1 MGLSRRVFIKTGL
14 AGAALG
20 ACGAL
25 PPVAR
30 WLRRSDAATDPQ
42 ERVAYTYHP
51 PNCGGRCSFKCTARD
66 GKLVKIEANEW
77 PDKRHSLICLR
88 GLSELERVYSPDRI
102 KTPLKRAGER
112 GEGKFVPISWDEAL
126 TTIANKLKELKDKYG
141 GKSIYLKASSGV
153 EHPMFSLGA
162 MLGVQMTNAGGIDI
176 GISGGLNQVTGVGLF
191 GPMNNEVTDW
201 VNSKTILMMGCNFL
215 ETAMTDAQFFYDAKE
230 AGAKIISIDPSYSTT
245 TTRCD
250 QWISLRPGTDTA
262 LILALINQVFVNK
275 WYNEEYLRKNS
286 TAPFLI
292 RADDKKLLK
301 AGDKFLVMDKNT
313 GSFQPY
319 DTPGI
324 QPELEGDFSAD
335 GVKLQTVFAAL
346 REHTKG
352 NTPAWASKITEV
364 PEKVIADLA
373 KQYATAGPAVVTWG
387 WGGPDKWYHADSM
400 GRAAGILAAL
410 TGNIGRIGGG
420 VGACN
425 HHLPGYFAPFKGW
438 PLPKDKGFGPA
449 KPEMPA
455 PDFPY
460 KPNSVRAVIIQ
471 GNALNQWQ
479 ANANKTAA
487 WLKKLD
493 LVVVVDIFQN
503 DSVNYADIV
512 LPTCTNFE
520 MEYDSYNLQIRRNHI
535 MTMQKVIDPLYES
548 KTDFQIEKE
557 LAAKLGL
564 DQYLPKTPEDLNRA
578 RLNDPAPPLR
588 GITVETLKANRYI
601 QRLNAP
607 WEPFRS
613 NMNQVYATPT
623 KKIEL
628 YSEKLLSFNAGF
640 PSYEEPQ
647 EASPS
652 NPLFKKY
659 PLQFSQAHTR
669 YRAHSSFSNA
679 RWILQIIREPKVEM
693 NPRDAQKRGL
703 KNGDLVE
710 VFNDRGKFQAR
721 YQATPEMRPGSI
733 RVSEGWWS
741 KYFAAGNLQNVT
753 NSALNPRGYPL
764 IHGPVI
770 PFNDTLVEV
779 KKVGGAN

>member
-1 MGLSRRVFIKTGL
+1 MALSRRTFIKTGL

-25 PPVAR
+25 PPVGK
-30 WLRRSDAATDPQ
+30 WLRPTDAAADSQ
-42 ERVAYTYHP
+42 EKVAYTYHP
-51 PNCGGRCSFKCTARD
+51 PNCGGRCSFKCTVKD
-66 GKLVKIEANEW
+66 GKLVKLEANEW
-77 PDKRHSLICLR
+77 LDKRHSLICLR

-126 TTIANKLKELKDKYG
+126 TTVAGKLKELKEKYG
-141 GKSIYLKASSGV
+141 GQSIYLKASSGV
-153 EHPMFSLGA
+153 EHPMFLLAQMLGA
-162 MLGVQMTNAGGIDI
+162 QFANFGGIDI
-176 GISGGLNQVTGVGLF
+176 GLSGGLHQVTGVGLF

-201 VNSKTILMMGCNFL
+201 VHSKTIVLIGNNFL
-215 ETAMTDAQFFYDAKE
+215 ETSMTDAQFFYDAKE
-230 AGAKIISIDPSYSTT
+230 AGAKIIAIDPSYSTT
-245 TTRCD
+245 VTRCD

-262 LILALINQVFVNK
+262 LILALINQVFVHK
-275 WYNEEYLRKNS
+275 WYNEEYLRRNS

-292 RADDKKLLK
+292 RADDKKLFK
-301 AGDKFLVMDKNT
+301 AGDKYQVWDKNS
-313 GSFQPY
+313 GSFRPY
-319 DTPGI
+319 DASGV
-324 QPELEGDFSAD
+324 QPELEGDFAAD

-346 REHTKG
+346 REHTRD
-352 NTPAWASKITEV
+352 NTPAWAAKITEV
-364 PEKVIADLA
+364 PETVITDLA
-373 KQYATAGPAVVTWG
+373 KQYATSGPAVIAWG
-387 WGGPDKWYHADSM
+387 WGGPDKWYHADSL
-400 GRAAGILAAL
+400 GRAGGLLAAL
-410 TGNIGRIGGG
+410 TGNLGRVGGG
-420 VGACN
+420 VGAAN
-425 HHLPGYFAPFKGW
+425 HHLPGYAAPLKGW
-438 PLPKDKGFGPA
+438 PLPKRFVPA

-455 PDFPY
+455 TDFPQ

-471 GNALNQWQ
+471 GNALNQWL
-479 ANANKTAA
+479 ANANQTLA

-493 LVVVVDIFQN
+493 LVVVAEIFHN
-503 DSVNYADIV
+503 DTVNYADIV
-512 LPTCTNFE
+512 LPVCTSFE

-535 MTMQKVIDPLYES
+535 MMMQKVLDPLFES

-557 LAAKLGL
+557 LAGKLGWAE
-564 DQYLPKTPEDLNRA
+564 YLPKTPEDLNRA
-578 RLNDPAPPLR
+578 RLADPAPPLK

-607 WEPFRS
+607 WEPFRG
-613 NMNQVYATPT
+613 NLNQVYATPT

-628 YSEKLLSFNAGF
+628 YSETLLPFGAGF

-647 EASPS
+647 EASPH

-679 RWILQIIREPKVEM
+679 RWILQIIKEPRVEM
-693 NPRDAQKRGL
+693 NPRDAEKRGL
-703 KNGDLVE
+703 RNGDLVE

-721 YQATPEMRPGSI
+721 YQATPEMRPGSV

-753 NSALNPRGYPL
+753 NNANNPRGYPL
-764 IHGPVI
+764 SHGPVI

>member
-1 MGLSRRVFIKTGL
+1 MGLSRRTFIKAGL
-14 AGAALG
+14 AGAAFG
-20 ACGAL
+20 AYGAL
-25 PPVAR
+25 PPVSK
-30 WLRRSDAATDPQ
+30 WLRQSDAAADPK
-42 ERVAYTYHP
+42 EKVAYTYHP
-51 PNCGGRCSFKCTARD
+51 PNCGGRCSFKCTVRD

-77 PDKRHSLICLR
+77 PDKRHNLICLR
-88 GLSELERVYSPDRI
+88 GLAELERVYSPDRI
-102 KTPLKRAGER
+102 KTPLKRVGER

-126 TTIANKLKELKDKYG
+126 TTIANKLKELKDKHG

-153 EHPMFSLGA
+153 EHPMFMLAQMLGA
-162 MLGVQMTNAGGIDI
+162 QFTNHAGIDI
-176 GISGGLNQVTGVGLF
+176 GLSGGLHQVTGVGLF

-201 VNSKTILMMGCNFL
+201 VNSKTIILLGNNFL
-215 ETAMTDAQFFYDAKE
+215 ETSMTDAQFFYDAKE
-230 AGAKIISIDPSYSTT
+230 AGAKIIAIDPSYSTT
-245 TTRCD
+245 VTRCD
-250 QWISLRPGTDTA
+250 QWISLRPGTDAA
-262 LILALINQVFVNK
+262 LIMALINQVFVNK
-275 WYNEEYLRKNS
+275 WYHEDYLRKNS

-292 RADDKKLLK
+292 RADDKKLFQVGGK
-301 AGDKFLVMDKNT
+301 YQVWDKNS

-319 DTPGI
+319 DTPVI
-324 QPELEGDFSAD
+324 QPELEGEFSAD

-346 REHTKG
+346 RDHTKN
-352 NTPAWASKITEV
+352 NTPAWAAKITEV
-364 PEKVIADLA
+364 PEQVIKDLA
-373 KQYATAGPAVVTWG
+373 KQYATGGPAVFAWG
-387 WGGPDKWYHADSM
+387 WGGPDKWYHADSL
-400 GRAAGILAAL
+400 GRAGGILAAL
-410 TGNIGRIGGG
+410 TGNIGRVGGG
-420 VGACN
+420 VGSCN

-438 PLPKDKGFGPA
+438 PLPKQFVPA

-455 PDFPY
+455 TDFPQ

-471 GNALNQWQ
+471 GNSLNQWL
-479 ANANKTAA
+479 ANANQTLA
-487 WLKKLD
+487 WIKKLD
-493 LVVVVDIFQN
+493 LVVVAEIFHN

-535 MTMQKVIDPLYES
+535 MTMQKVIDPLFES

-564 DQYLPKTPEDLNRA
+564 VQHLPKTPEDLNRA
-578 RLNDPAPPLR
+578 RLKDPHPLLK
-588 GITVETLKANRYI
+588 GITVETLKANRCI

-607 WEPFRS
+607 WEPFRG

-623 KKIEL
+623 KKIEI
-628 YSEKLLSFNAGF
+628 YSEKLLPFDAGF
-640 PSYEEPQ
+640 PSYQEPQ
-647 EASPS
+647 EASPH

-679 RWILQIIREPKVEM
+679 RWILQIIKEPRVEM
-693 NPRDAQKRGL
+693 NPRDAEKRGL

-721 YQATPEMRPGSI
+721 YQASPEMRPGSI
-733 RVSEGWWS
+733 RLSEGWWS

-753 NSALNPRGYPL
+753 NNANNPRGYPL
-764 IHGPVI
+764 SHGPVI

>member
-1 MGLSRRVFIKTGL
+1 MGLSRRTFIKAGL

-20 ACGAL
+20 ACGL
-25 PPVAR
+25 PPVSK
-30 WLRRSDAATDPQ
+30 WLRPSDAAADPQ
-42 ERVAYTYHP
+42 EKVAYTYHP
-51 PNCGGRCSFKCTARD
+51 PNCGGRCSFKCTVKD
-66 GKLVKIEANEW
+66 GKLVKLEPNEW

-102 KTPLKRAGER
+102 KTPLKRVGER

-126 TTIANKLKELKDKYG
+126 TTVANKLKELKDKHG

-153 EHPMFSLGA
+153 EHPMFSLA
-162 MLGVQMTNAGGIDI
+162 TMLGAQFTNHAGIDI
-176 GISGGLNQVTGVGLF
+176 GLSGGLHQVTGVGLF

-201 VNSKTILMMGCNFL
+201 VNSKTIILIGSNFL
-215 ETAMTDAQFFYDAKE
+215 ETSMTDAQFFYDAKE

-262 LILALINQVFVNK
+262 LILALINQVFANK
-275 WYNEEYLRKNS
+275 WYNEDYLRKNS

-292 RADDKKLLK
+292 REDDKKLFK
-301 AGDKFLVMDKNT
+301 AGGKFQVWDKNS
-313 GSFQPY
+313 GAFQPY
-319 DTPGI
+319 DAPGI
-324 QPELEGDFSAD
+324 QPELEGDFSAG

-346 REHTKG
+346 REHTKN

-364 PEKVIADLA
+364 PEQVIKDLA
-373 KQYATAGPAVVTWG
+373 KQYATAGPAVLAWG
-387 WGGPDKWYHADSM
+387 WGGPDKWYHADSL
-400 GRAAGILAAL
+400 GRAGGILAAL
-410 TGNIGRIGGG
+410 TGNIGRVGGG
-420 VGACN
+420 VGSCN
-425 HHLPGYFAPFKGW
+425 HHLPGWAAPLKGW
-438 PLPKDKGFGPA
+438 PLPKQFVPA

-455 PDFPY
+455 TDFPQ

-471 GNALNQWQ
+471 GNSLNQWL
-479 ANANKTAA
+479 ANANQTAA

-493 LVVVVDIFQN
+493 LVVVVDIFHN
-503 DSVNYADIV
+503 DTVNYADIV

-535 MTMQKVIDPLYES
+535 MTMQKVIDPLFES

-557 LAAKLGL
+557 LAGKLGL
-564 DQYLPKTPEDLNRA
+564 AEYLPKTPEDLNRA
-578 RLNDPAPPLR
+578 RLKDPHPLLK
-588 GITVETLKANRYI
+588 GITVESLKANRCI

-607 WEPFRS
+607 MQPFRG

-623 KKIEL
+623 KKIQL
-628 YSEKLLSFNAGF
+628 YSEVLLPYGAGF

-647 EASPS
+647 EASPH

-669 YRAHSSFSNA
+669 YRAHSSFSNS
-679 RWILQIIREPKVEM
+679 RWILQIIKEPRVEM
-693 NPRDAQKRGL
+693 NPRDAEKRGL

-710 VFNDRGKFQAR
+710 VFNDRGMFRAR
-721 YQATPEMRPGSI
+721 YQATPDMRPGSI

-753 NSALNPRGYPL
+753 NNANNPRGYPL
-764 IHGPVI
+764 SHGPVI